1 MFLIN
6 GVIACLAGLNVMIQE
21 PQPKN
26 FLEHAIRDVQVTVV
40 TEYTYWKLNQN

>member
-6 GVIACLAGLNVMIQE
+6 GIIACFAGLNVMIQE

-26 FLEHAIRDVQVTVV
+26 FLEHAIRDVQATVV
-40 TEYTYWKLNQN
+40 TEYTYWKLSQD

>member
-1 MFLIN
+1 MFLIH
-6 GVIACLAGLNVMIQE
+6 GIVACFAGLNVMIQE

-26 FLEHAIRDVQVTVV
+26 FLEHAIRDVKVTAV

>member
-40 TEYTYWKLNQN
+40 TEYTHWKLNQN